1 MAANR
6 SDRAN
11 NNVNEHVEFVVKA
24 AEDLIL
30 EGKERSLVRVR
41 AGTPYSCLMLKNQR
55 FSSLFRHYAKHHG
68 LRKEDLAYFFT
79 EALQNEVRPALASAL
94 TQASQPSAIPH

>member
-1 MAANR
+1 MISCQGSILFENFYR
-6 SDRAN
+6 FIS
-11 NNVNEHVEFVVKA
+11 KA

-30 EGKERSLVRVR
+30 EGRERSLIRVR

-68 LRKEDLAYFFT
+68 LRKEDLAYYFT
-79 EALQNEVRPALASAL
+79 EPLQNEVNAIQHPG
-94 TQASQPSAIPH
+94 QAPLVTNF